1 MQKMLLALAVL
12 AASST
17 TLRGE
22 SWSLGAGVGPF
33 IFGHFVERSVTLN
46 TETGTA
52 TTRSRLSAET
62 RAGGEADIE
71 RDLNRWLAIRLE
83 GTWTRSPLRIK
94 SNSGDQGTSIDAGK
108 LSLTTFVVPM
118 IIRLNPKGA
127 LRFHVM
133 GGPAY
138 ALYDVHRRTGSG
150 VTLPFFQGT
159 RGQWGWAGAVG
170 VAWWWRNNFAVEWQ
184 AQEIVTSSPFRIADF
199 APVSQGIH
207 IPKPRNGHT
216 TIGIRYRF

>member
-71 RDLNRWLAIRLE
+71 RDLNRWFAIRLE
-83 GTWTRSPLRIK
+83 GTWTRSPLRAK
-94 SNSGDQGTSIDAGK
+94 EM
-108 LSLTTFVVPM
+108 P
-118 IIRLNPKGA
+118 
-127 LRFHVM
+127 
-133 GGPAY
+133 
-138 ALYDVHRRTGSG
+138 
-150 VTLPFFQGT
+150 
-159 RGQWGWAGAVG
+159 
-170 VAWWWRNNFAVEWQ
+170 
-184 AQEIVTSSPFRIADF
+184 
-199 APVSQGIH
+199 PVSSSIAAAAV
-207 IPKPRNGHT
+207 ID
-216 TIGIRYRF
+216 